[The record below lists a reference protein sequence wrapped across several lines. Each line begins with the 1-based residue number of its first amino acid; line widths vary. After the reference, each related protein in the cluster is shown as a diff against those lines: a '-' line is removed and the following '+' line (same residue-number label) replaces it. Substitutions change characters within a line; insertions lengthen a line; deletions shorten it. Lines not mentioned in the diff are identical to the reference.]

1 MDTRNS
7 GLSDYARKSIDIA
20 ARRLIGKG
28 GFTHDDLDD
37 IRSEITL
44 YTLRQLPRHD
54 ARKARLKTFISMVVT
69 DGSKHV
75 IRDHFAEKRQH
86 QRASS
91 SLDAQVGQDEDGSDI
106 TLLHLLDADETD
118 MLLGN
123 RHRPRH
129 EETML
134 RIDVTSVVSGLP
146 EELQACCTEIMNG
159 RSISEIARESGLPR
173 STFRDRVVTPIRTA
187 FQAAGL
193 GDWL

>member
-1 MDTRNS
+1 MDTRNP
-7 GLSDYARKSIDIA
+7 GLSDYVRKSIDIA
-20 ARRLIGKG
+20 ARKLIGKG

-37 IRSEITL
+37 IRAEITL

-75 IRDHFAEKRQH
+75 IRDHFAEKRQQ
-86 QRASS
+86 QRATA
-91 SLDAQVGQDEDGSDI
+91 SLDAAVAQDEDGNDI
-106 TLLHLLDADETD
+106 TLLHLLDADEID
-118 MLLGN
+118 FLLG
-123 RHRPRH
+123 RRDRTWV
-129 EETML
+129 EREML

-173 STFRDRVVTPIRTA
+173 STFRDRILNPLRSALET
-187 FQAAGL
+187 AGL
-193 GDWL
+193 REWL